1 MTLSLQD
8 RQDIIDVVTR
18 YTLAIDL
25 GNWADLNTVFTA
37 DAQIDYSTA
46 GGITGAFPDVKEWLP
61 QALSLFT
68 HRQHLIGQVSI
79 EFDGDV
85 AKVMAY
91 YINPMTYEVD
101 GTEGHYQSGGIYHH
115 QMVKTGQGWRSQSL
129 IEQELWRRT

>member
-1 MTLSLQD
+1 MALNFQD
-8 RQDIIDVVTR
+8 RQDITDVITR

-25 GNWADLNTVFTA
+25 GNWNELDSVFTV

-46 GGITGAFPDVKEWLP
+46 GGIVGSFSEVKEWLP

-68 HRQHLIGQVSI
+68 HKQHLIGQISI
-79 EFDGDV
+79 ELDGDV

-115 QMVKTGQGWRSQSL
+115 QMVRTQQGWRSQSL